1 MQEVHRL
8 ALEDIESNLDYDT
21 RIVEVN
27 FQDASFLRELRR
39 RGYNNIAGTG
49 DVENFIDLE
58 VHPISELP
66 DAEVVCCFNKKL
78 KLNPR
83 EFPGKY
89 FYGCIAKDWDE
100 DAPGKIAK
108 ILGDGKYNEIK
119 VRATTYRSHD
129 FNLPLPL
136 AFLMSTALTVMGI
149 VGPKYAVKAERTFNY
164 DG

>member
-8 ALEDIESNLDYDT
+8 ALEDIESNFDYDT

-83 EFPGKY
+83 EFP
-89 FYGCIAKDWDE
+89 
-100 DAPGKIAK
+100 
-108 ILGDGKYNEIK
+108 
-119 VRATTYRSHD
+119 
-129 FNLPLPL
+129 
-136 AFLMSTALTVMGI
+136 
-149 VGPKYAVKAERTFNY
+149 
-164 DG
+164 